1 MQTKFIPI
9 ILLAF
14 TFAACQSDEGDSV
27 TEQAPS
33 DDPMQEQ
40 FQQQQP
46 PTSDIEVSDDELM
59 KFVEVSSIAQ
69 EVQMES
75 QTEMVGIVEDE
86 GLDVDTYNQ
95 IAEAQES
102 GQSDEELDVS
112 AEDRENFDRAT
123 EAIAE
128 IGQEMEGKMAS
139 AIEEEGMEMERFMEI
154 NMALQQD
161 QNLQQRIQ
169 QMMMGEQ
176 QQQQQGEMPPTENEG
191 F

>member
-1 MQTKFIPI
+1 MQTKFIPV
-9 ILLAF
+9 ILLVFAF
-14 TFAACQSDEGDSV
+14 GACQSDEGDPV

-40 FQQQQP
+40 FPQQQP
-46 PTSDIEVSDDELM
+46 ASPEIEVSDDELM
-59 KFVEVSSIAQ
+59 KFVEVSSVAQ

-75 QTEMVGIVEDE
+75 QTEMVGVVEDE

-95 IAEAQES
+95 IAEAQQS

-112 AEDRENFDRAT
+112 AEDQEKFDRAT

-128 IGQEMEGKMAS
+128 IGQEMEGKMAT
-139 AIEEEGMEMERFMEI
+139 AIEEEGMEMARFMEI

-169 QMMMGEQ
+169 QLMMEAQ
-176 QQQQQGEMPPTENEG
+176 PQAQPADPEG

>member
-1 MQTKFIPI
+1 MQSKFIPV

-14 TFAACQSDEGDSV
+14 TFGACQSDQGDPV

-46 PTSDIEVSDDELM
+46 PSLELEVSDDELM
-59 KFVEVSSIAQ
+59 KFVEVSSVAQ

-75 QTEMVGIVEDE
+75 QTEMVGVVEDE

-95 IAEAQES
+95 IAEAQQS

-112 AEDRENFDRAT
+112 AEDQEKFERAT

-128 IGQEMEGKMAS
+128 IGQEMEGKMAA

-176 QQQQQGEMPPTENEG
+176 QQQGEMPPTENEG